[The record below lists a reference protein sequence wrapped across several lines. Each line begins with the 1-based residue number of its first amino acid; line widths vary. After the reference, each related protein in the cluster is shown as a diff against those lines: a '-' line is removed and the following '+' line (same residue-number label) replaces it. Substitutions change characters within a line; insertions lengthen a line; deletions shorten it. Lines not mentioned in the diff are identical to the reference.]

1 MSYDTPR
8 IATQKAKYIRT
19 EDLGGAMWWETSYD
33 KNGTESL
40 ISTVRK
46 ELTKGRRDMEVRL
59 NNLDYPD
66 SKYDNLRNGFQ

>member
-1 MSYDTPR
+1 
-8 IATQKAKYIRT
+8 
-19 EDLGGAMWWETSYD
+19 MWWETSCD

-46 ELTKGRRDMEVRL
+46 ELTKEKGEMEMRL

-66 SKYDNLRNGFQ
+66 SKYDNLRKGFR

>member
-1 MSYDTPR
+1 
-8 IATQKAKYIRT
+8 
-19 EDLGGAMWWETSYD
+19 MWWETSYD

-46 ELTKGRRDMEVRL
+46 ELTKGRGDMEVRL